1 MAKLLLI
8 EDDEGLAE
16 SVSDWLRSQQ
26 YVVDVV
32 DTGTEGWDR
41 LRLYHY
47 DAAIVDWQL
56 PGMSGV
62 EICREFRNAG
72 GMTPIIML
80 TGKGEISEKETGL
93 DAGADDYLTKPFD
106 VKELAARLRA
116 LLRRPPTAK
125 PSILKVRD
133 LELDPISAKVTK
145 GGAFIDLPK
154 REFALL
160 EFFMRHP
167 NQIFSAE
174 ALLDRVWSSESE
186 ATVDALKSCIK
197 RLRKKL
203 EGDDH
208 EILKNVH
215 GVGYKLEP

>member
-8 EDDEGLAE
+8 EDDDGLAE

-62 EICREFRNAG
+62 EICREYRNSG
-72 GMTPIIML
+72 GMTPILML

-125 PSILKVRD
+125 PSIIKVRD
-133 LELDPISAKVTK
+133 IELDPITAKVTK
-145 GGAFIDLPK
+145 GGVTIDLPK

-203 EGDDH
+203 EGDDS
-208 EILKNVH
+208 EMLKNVH